1 MCPGHSYEPYS
12 VKFFWSWHHFNI
24 SDMETE
30 TWNSYNELFFF
41 FFLKG
46 FYFCGELCSTNV
58 YLDEDTW
65 GIETRLGSGEK
76 WNHI

>member
-1 MCPGHSYEPYS
+1 MSLTLLNSFGVGTISTSQIWKLKLGTVTMNYS
-12 VKFFWSWHHFNI
+12 
-24 SDMETE
+24 
-30 TWNSYNELFFF
+30 F

-65 GIETRLGSGEK
+65 DIETRLGSGEK